1 MGVEYAIT
9 GEVAQITL
17 NRPTAM
23 NAIDGEMTAQL
34 RAAVDRF
41 EGDPGAR
48 VAILTGTG
56 RAFCAGMDLKAFTA
70 GEGPAVLEG
79 PGHFGGFVARQR
91 AKPVIAAVNGP
102 ALAGGL
108 ELMLACDMVIASTAA
123 TFGVPEVLRG
133 IFAGAGAAIRLP
145 RRIPRV
151 HAMSLLLTGEIIS
164 AIRARDLGLVN
175 EVVEPDE
182 LMPRAVDVATA
193 ICRAAPLSIAATLR
207 LARLAGDG
215 DEIELWAA
223 NEREWQS
230 IVGSMDAAEG
240 PIAFAE
246 KRAPVW
252 TGH

>member
-1 MGVEYAIT
+1 MGVEYAVT
-9 GEVAQITL
+9 GEVAQIVL
-17 NRPTAM
+17 SRPTAM
-23 NAIDGEMTAQL
+23 NAVDAEMTTQL

-41 EGDPGAR
+41 EGDAGAR
-48 VAILTGTG
+48 VAILTGAG
-56 RAFCAGMDLKAFTA
+56 RAFCAGMDLKAFAA

-91 AKPVIAAVNGP
+91 TKPVIAAVNGP

-108 ELMLACDMVIASTAA
+108 ELVLACDIVIASTAA

-151 HAMSLLLTGEIIS
+151 HAMRLLLTGEIIS
-164 AIRARDLGLVN
+164 AMDALDLGLVN

-182 LMPRAVDVATA
+182 LMPAAVEVAAA

-207 LARLAGDG
+207 LARLAGDR
-215 DEIELWAA
+215 DEAELWAA
-223 NEREWQS
+223 NAQEWQA
-230 IVGSMDAAEG
+230 IVGSADAAEG
-240 PIAFAE
+240 PLAFAE
-246 KRAPVW
+246 KRAATW
-252 TGH
+252 TGR